1 MDRDIA
7 ILNYESD
14 ALNAAE
20 QAVGDLGKANDA
32 NAERLKQVS
41 NRITKIYQQ
50 SGKRPPTF
58 KRHDPVSEAVG
69 SQVTTSRLDTQISY
83 EELYN
88 VALASLSK
96 RGLI

>member
-41 NRITKIYQQ
+41 NRIAKIYQQ
-50 SGKRPPTF
+50 SEK
-58 KRHDPVSEAVG
+58 
-69 SQVTTSRLDTQISY
+69 
-83 EELYN
+83 
-88 VALASLSK
+88 
-96 RGLI
+96 